1 MTEEKKISTME
12 ADKKRLL
19 DALRELKK
27 DGVTLIDDRIGRPA
41 IISAKPRTDVIDEK
55 PGNAK
60 STEKLMLDNLDRMF
74 VEDGS
79 TDNDPYNR
87 RPK

>member
-19 DALRELKK
+19 EALRELKK

-41 IISAKPRTDVIDEK
+41 IISAKPRADVVDKK

-60 STEKLMLDNLDRMF
+60 STENLMLDSLDHMF
-74 VEDGS
+74 VEEGS

-87 RPK
+87 RYK